1 MIHSGL
7 LSQPSDTVC
16 ITRANAV
23 KLLTKAEQA
32 KILEERQLLLLQDI
46 EVLNLRI
53 NEKEAIVSGLKQ
65 KDSLNKEV
73 IKLYDKEISV
83 MKDQRKIFE
92 GQIKYDNKMIRKLKR
107 KIFFTSL
114 SGVAIVGA
122 LTYLYLSK

>member
-1 MIHSGL
+1 M
-7 LSQPSDTVC
+7 
-16 ITRANAV
+16 
-23 KLLTKAEQA
+23 
-32 KILEERQLLLLQDI
+32 LQDI